1 MTQLKVWDTRGLAP
15 RQALTFWN
23 EAVCSA
29 FLDVRTES
37 QRTARSFRASLQAL
51 DFGSLAVN
59 RLRAQSY
66 RVIRGTEGGSAGW
79 VFVNLHQRGR
89 CRLRQHGREHWIEAG
104 GVSLNLGDAPF
115 DFDFDGQ
122 VAMTCLRLPLSG
134 LAARTGRLHAAAA
147 RPLAEGAATRLF
159 MDYTRSLLANIDALR
174 PHEAGQAAT
183 CLLDLLALSI
193 DGSGASAPNTRASQR
208 QALFRQASAYLAA
221 HLGNPALDLA
231 ALAGH
236 LRMAP
241 RTLQT
246 LFREQGTTFTECLLE
261 HRLAAAERLLA
272 NDSGEPLAQ
281 IAYAV
286 GFADQ
291 SYFNRA
297 FRQRFGLTPGQRR
310 RQAAAAILG

>member
-1 MTQLKVWDTRGLAP
+1 MTQLKVWSTQGLAP
-15 RQALTFWN
+15 RRALTFWN

-29 FLDVRTES
+29 FLSVRTES
-37 QRTARSFRASLQAL
+37 RRTAQPFRASLQSL
-51 DFGSLAVN
+51 DLGNLAVN

-66 RVIRGTEGGSAGW
+66 RVIRDAEGGSAGW

-89 CRLRQHGREHWIEAG
+89 CRLRQHGREHWVQAG

-115 DFDFDGQ
+115 EFDFDGE

-134 LAARTGRLHAAAA
+134 LAARTNRLHDAAA

-159 MDYTRSLLANIDALR
+159 LGYTRSLLANADALR

-193 DGSGASAPNTRASQR
+193 DGSGTPAPDTRASQR
-208 QALFRQASAYLAA
+208 QALYRQAAAYLEA
-221 HLGNPALDLA
+221 HLGDPALDLA
-231 ALAGH
+231 ALVGH
-236 LRMAP
+236 LRIAP

-246 LFREQGTTFTECLLE
+246 LFREQGTTFTESLLE
-261 HRLAAAERLLA
+261 YRLAAAERLITGGA
-272 NDSGEPLAQ
+272 RGSLAQ
-281 IAYAV
+281 IAYAA

-297 FRQRFGLTPGQRR
+297 FRQRFGLTPGEHR
-310 RQAAAAILG
+310 RQAADAPG